1 MTEIKEYTGRLTIN
15 LDVTLS
21 AKSEKEALE
30 LLENIYPDI
39 TLSYGENVPDYM
51 YWSDDIDTAEW
62 EIED

>member
-1 MTEIKEYTGRLTIN
+1 MTELKEYTGKLTII
-15 LDVTLS
+15 LEVTS
-21 AKSEKEALE
+21 HAKSEKEALE